1 VDELL
6 VEYQAVLTA
15 YVTDGAESSLERAYD
30 LGKRFLAGGGR
41 IAELMQ
47 MHHAALAVVVAGTPS
62 EKMKEAL
69 ADAAALQ
76 AELLAHLDGEL
87 RALRDYQVEQRR
99 LNERL
104 RKQTQALDRT
114 NEALRRAKEEAEA
127 ATRAKAEFLANMSHE
142 IRTPMNAVIGMTSLL
157 VDTPLDDL
165 QTEYAQTIRSSGDHL
180 LTIINDILDF
190 SKIEAGGL
198 ELELAPFSLR
208 VCLEEALDLVAV
220 RAAQKGI
227 ELTYE
232 IAEGTPAGVVGDVGR
247 VRQVLVNLLGNAV
260 KFTAQGEV
268 GVTASAAEN
277 DGVFTFHVAVRDTG
291 IGVPADRI
299 DRLFKAFTQV
309 DVSTTRLYG
318 GTGLGLAIVRT
329 LSTLMGGTAWVESVE
344 GQGSTFHFTFVA
356 QAAAEP
362 APSLPGDQPAELR
375 GMRALIV
382 DDNATNRRLLGLYAQ
397 LWGMRP
403 HAVASG
409 PEALALL
416 RAGERFELGLLDF
429 NMPEMDGV
437 ALADE
442 IRRLFGPEEMR
453 LVILT
458 SVGTTSNAV
467 GHVDAAVLKPIK
479 PAGLYDVLA
488 RLFVATRPTTARP
501 RLAPTIDRELGRRN
515 PLRILVAEDNSVNQ
529 KVAASLLQKLGYSAD
544 FAANGEEAVDAVVR
558 QAYDVVFMDVQMPVM
573 DGLTATREILRRR
586 PNGPRPRIIAMTANA
601 MTKHRQ
607 ECLAAGMD
615 DYVPKPI
622 KTDDLARALQA
633 CAAVVVAAAD
643 PAATEPAAPA
653 SPAAE
658 PRTHAALVAFRDAT
672 FEVLRALRRAADT
685 TDWTTAM
692 PLVGELST
700 LCAAH
705 GVGELAGLLGEL
717 AGMSAEG
724 FAREAIIKAARLQ
737 RAYAAIVEPVKAT
750 PRAPGSTAAP
760 KPEAPA
766 LDPAALQQFRDDMGP
781 EVFAE
786 LIDDYLVEA
795 PRLLAELTAAL
806 TAADGPRVV
815 RAAHDLKSTSLTLG
829 ARGLSAGAEEAERL
843 ALAGALGGLGGLVAG
858 LVGELGRVRAGLLAA
873 RAAVPSDS

>member
-1 VDELL
+1 MDELFP
-6 VEYQAVLTA
+6 EYQAALTA
-15 YVTDGAESSLERAYD
+15 YVACGVESALERAYD
-30 LGKRFLAGGGR
+30 LGKRFLSGGGR
-41 IAELMQ
+41 IAELMR
-47 MHHAALAVVVAGTPS
+47 MHHAALATVVADTPP
-62 EKMKEAL
+62 EKVKETL

-76 AELLAHLDGEL
+76 VELLAHLDGEL

-165 QTEYAQTIRSSGDHL
+165 QTEYAQTIRASGDHL
-180 LTIINDILDF
+180 LTIINDILDY

-198 ELELAPFSLR
+198 ELELVPFSLR

-220 RAAQKGI
+220 RAAQKGL

-232 IAEGTPAGVVGDVGR
+232 IAEGTPAGIVGDVGR

-260 KFTAQGEV
+260 KFTAHGEV
-268 GVTASAAEN
+268 CVTASAAVN
-277 DGVFTFHVAVRDTG
+277 DGQFTFHIAVRDTG
-291 IGVPADRI
+291 IGIPPDRI
-299 DRLFKAFTQV
+299 DRLFKAFMQV

-329 LSTLMGGTAWVESVE
+329 LSTLMGGTAWVESTV
-344 GQGSTFHFTFVA
+344 GQASTFHFTFVA
-356 QAAAEP
+356 QATAEP
-362 APSLPGDQPAELR
+362 ATSLPGDQPAELR
-375 GMRALIV
+375 GMRVLIV

-437 ALADE
+437 ELADE
-442 IRRLFGPEEMR
+442 IRRLFGPEELR
-453 LVILT
+453 LVMLT

-467 GHVDAAVLKPIK
+467 GHVDAAILKPIK

-488 RLFVATRPTTARP
+488 RLFVATRPTASRP
-501 RLAPTIDRELGRRN
+501 RLAPSIDRELGRRN

-529 KVAASLLQKLGYSAD
+529 RVAASLLQKLGYSAD

-601 MTKHRQ
+601 MTRHRQ

-633 CAAVVVAAAD
+633 CAPVLAAAVPAEVAA
-643 PAATEPAAPA
+643 PTTAPTNPEA
-653 SPAAE
+653 PR
-658 PRTHAALVAFRDAT
+658 RTHAALVAFRDAT

-685 TDWTTAM
+685 TDWTSAM
-692 PLVGELST
+692 PLVGELSA

-705 GVGELAGLLGEL
+705 GIGELAGLLGEL
-717 AGMSAEG
+717 AGMSAES

-737 RAYAAIVEPVKAT
+737 RAHAALVEPVKAT
-750 PRAPGSTAAP
+750 PRGPAPAAAP
-760 KPEAPA
+760 APVVPA
-766 LDPAALQQFRDDMGP
+766 LDPAALQQFHDDMGP
-781 EVFAE
+781 ELFDE
-786 LIDDYLVEA
+786 YLIEA
-795 PRLLAELTAAL
+795 PRLLAELTTAL
-806 TAADGPRVV
+806 AAADGPRVV

-829 ARGLSAGAEEAERL
+829 ARGLSSAAEQAERL
-843 ALAGALGGLGGLVAG
+843 ALAGTLEALGGRGGLVAG
-858 LVGELGRVRAGLLAA
+858 LDRELARVRVGLLAA
-873 RAAVPSDS
+873 RANVLRDS